1 MPGRRRYVVMRFGCL
16 VSLVL
21 ALAACGQAAAPS
33 SPPATFEEFAT
44 NACDAFEAMFR
55 AVGNPD
61 AGTPSE
67 LSAALDEAIERGDP
81 AEANRVANL
90 ILAELEQGRQAAAAA
105 AAWGPGAPAA
115 SELNDVLT
123 AYVAYIRAKQE
134 LSAGNQADP
143 QAAFEAAGGVTSWT
157 AMLEAAR
164 SAAAARPANAPP
176 HECDGIPMSW

>member
-1 MPGRRRYVVMRFGCL
+1 MRIGAL
-16 VSLVL
+16 TVL
-21 ALAACGQAAAPS
+21 ILTLAACGPAAASS
-33 SPPATFEEFAT
+33 SPPATFDEFAT
-44 NACDAFEAMFR
+44 HACDAFEALFR

-67 LSAALDEAIERGDP
+67 LSAALDAAIERGDP
-81 AEANRVANL
+81 ADANRQANA
-90 ILAELEQGRQAAAAA
+90 ILGELEQGREAASAA
-105 AAWGPGAPAA
+105 AAWAPGAPAM
-115 SELNDVLT
+115 SEMNDLLT
-123 AYVAYIRAKQE
+123 AYGAYIRAKQE

-157 AMLEAAR
+157 DMLQAAR